1 MKMKAKTK
9 TFASLSRSVLLGLC
23 LGLSLAFVA
32 NAGWAQ
38 STSDATPEI
47 KEAPAATKAA
57 AQAYESDYNVFQ
69 SVVAEHGMVVSEQML
84 ASQVGRAIL
93 EAGGNAVDA
102 AVAVGFALA
111 VTLPYSGNIGGGG
124 FMMFHNAD
132 SGENF
137 ALDFREKAPH
147 AATRDMYLDDEG
159 QVIGDKSL
167 HTHQAVGVP
176 GTVAGLTHALQHW
189 GTMPLVQV
197 MAPAI
202 KLAEGGF
209 PVSQRLA
216 KVLAREK
223 DNMGKWDATRAI
235 FWQDGAPL
243 QRGDQ
248 LVQADLARTLKLIA
262 LDGAQAFYEG
272 PIAEKIAAEMAAH
285 DGLITM
291 QDLADY
297 SVVEREPIHG
307 TYRGYDIITMPPP
320 SSGGIHI
327 VQILNMMEH
336 WPLAEWGHNSAQT
349 VHHMAEA
356 MKLAYADR
364 SKYLGDSDFVD
375 VPVAGLTSK
384 AYADE
389 LVQRIHDDTT
399 LPADE
404 VGPGDP
410 WEYQE
415 GGQTTHYS
423 IIDAH
428 GNMVAVTYTLN
439 THFGSGIVA
448 AGTGIVLNNEMDDFS
463 AKPGVPNVYGLI
475 GAEANAIEGGKRPL
489 SSMSPTLV
497 LKDGQPWLVTG
508 SPGGSRIITT
518 VLQILSN
525 SIDFDMDPAA
535 ATVARRFHQQW
546 TPDELRVEQGF
557 PVDTMRLLEERGEN
571 VVVKPAMGR
580 TQTIQVRGNKL
591 LGFSDPRNPDGG
603 ALGY

>member
-1 MKMKAKTK
+1 MRKMWDQAAASKHRQHCGNALPMGQEKRRDYRVAQGFEMSRRKIKLAQSRLHDGNSQLPRSAWTTTQQGAYSMKMKAKTK

-223 DNMGKWDATRAI
+223 D
-235 FWQDGAPL
+235 
-243 QRGDQ
+243 
-248 LVQADLARTLKLIA
+248 
-262 LDGAQAFYEG
+262 
-272 PIAEKIAAEMAAH
+272 
-285 DGLITM
+285 
-291 QDLADY
+291 
-297 SVVEREPIHG
+297 
-307 TYRGYDIITMPPP
+307 
-320 SSGGIHI
+320 
-327 VQILNMMEH
+327 
-336 WPLAEWGHNSAQT
+336 
-349 VHHMAEA
+349 
-356 MKLAYADR
+356 
-364 SKYLGDSDFVD
+364 
-375 VPVAGLTSK
+375 
-384 AYADE
+384 
-389 LVQRIHDDTT
+389 
-399 LPADE
+399 
-404 VGPGDP
+404 
-410 WEYQE
+410 
-415 GGQTTHYS
+415 
-423 IIDAH
+423 
-428 GNMVAVTYTLN
+428 
-439 THFGSGIVA
+439 
-448 AGTGIVLNNEMDDFS
+448 
-463 AKPGVPNVYGLI
+463 
-475 GAEANAIEGGKRPL
+475 
-489 SSMSPTLV
+489 
-497 LKDGQPWLVTG
+497 
-508 SPGGSRIITT
+508 
-518 VLQILSN
+518 
-525 SIDFDMDPAA
+525 
-535 ATVARRFHQQW
+535 
-546 TPDELRVEQGF
+546 
-557 PVDTMRLLEERGEN
+557 
-571 VVVKPAMGR
+571 
-580 TQTIQVRGNKL
+580 
-591 LGFSDPRNPDGG
+591 
-603 ALGY
+603 